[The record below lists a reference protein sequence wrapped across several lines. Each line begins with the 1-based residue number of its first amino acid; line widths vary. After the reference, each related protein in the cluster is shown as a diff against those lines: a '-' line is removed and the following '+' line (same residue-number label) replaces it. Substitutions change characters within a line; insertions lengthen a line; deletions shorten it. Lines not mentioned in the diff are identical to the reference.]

1 MERAAVRV
9 VAAVVALTEIMGA
22 VAMASA
28 PSIVIQVTTTREV
41 STARNAKMIVAMDAQ
56 AMRMRG
62 ITVEAGLRSVGA
74 VQRARTC
81 AAATS

>member
-1 MERAAVRV
+1 MERAAVRA
-9 VAAVVALTEIMGA
+9 AAVVALTEIMGA
-22 VAMASA
+22 AAMVSA
-28 PSIVIQVTTTREV
+28 RNIVIQVTTTQEV
-41 STARNAKMIVAMDAQ
+41 STAHNAKMSVAMDAQ

-62 ITVEAGLRSVGA
+62 ITVEAGLRSVGV